1 MTHPHTDLWETA
13 REAARRVAVEAWAVI
28 QPIYEGE
35 FEVEIKSDTSP
46 TTEADK
52 QADRLIVQSLRRE
65 FPSPQYGYLSEEGEH
80 GLERLESQR
89 VWIIDPIDGTRDF
102 IKRNGY
108 FAIHIGL
115 AEPLEDGVWHP
126 VASAVYW
133 PVAGLMFSAVRGQGA
148 RRQKVAPRLAA
159 GQVEALGP
167 AEPLG
172 VSRLGEL
179 TQMRPVL
186 SETYETSRLMRLL
199 KHLELQGFRNF
210 GSLGV
215 KLCLI
220 AGGEADLYVNI
231 ALGRSKEWDTCAP
244 ELILTEAGGTL
255 TTLEGQPIH
264 YNQAD
269 VAHHQGLLATNGVA
283 HAAIL
288 AKVRRFLIAEAVL
301 SE

>member
-1 MTHPHTDLWETA
+1 MTFPATALWETA
-13 REAARRVAVEAWAVI
+13 REAACRVAVEAWGVI

-35 FEVEIKSDTSP
+35 FEVEIKPDTSP

-52 QADRLIVQSLRRE
+52 QADRLIVQRLRRE

-80 GLERLESQR
+80 GLERLECPR

-102 IKRNGY
+102 IKRNGN
-108 FAIHIGL
+108 FAVHIGL
-115 AEPLEDGVWHP
+115 VERLEDGLWHP

-148 RRQKVAPRLAA
+148 RRQKIAPRLAA
-159 GQVEALGP
+159 GQAGPLGP
-167 AEPLG
+167 AQPLR

-179 TQMRPVL
+179 RQMRPVV
-186 SETYETSRLMRLL
+186 SETYQTSRLMRLL
-199 KHLELQGFRNF
+199 DSLELQGFRHL
-210 GSLGV
+210 GSLGI

-244 ELILTEAGGTL
+244 ELILTEAGGAL
-255 TTLEGQPIH
+255 TTLEGDKIH
-264 YNQAD
+264 YNKAD

-288 AKVRRFLIAEAVL
+288 AKVRRFLKE
-301 SE
+301 